1 MIRARWAAW
10 RAGRE
15 ARVEREREARRR
27 WAERLARERGAEIE
41 AVVAAWRAEVSGLDP
56 RLRDL
61 VITVTAGDML
71 HVEFELG
78 EEWFDA
84 HAEGG
89 LDSYAFA
96 DGTGH
101 FEDSVLREDV
111 PAHVVGLFAAVL
123 P

>member
-84 HAEGG
+84 YAEGG